1 MIYRS
6 FIELREHMSRRVRP
20 IAICVLRRGP
30 EILVFEAR
38 DSSANETF
46 YRPLGGGVEFGEL
59 GETAVVR
66 EIREE
71 IGAEIVNVRYL
82 ATLENIFELE
92 GSPAHEIVLVYEADF
107 AGSDVY
113 ERDEMIGTRD
123 DGTTFDL
130 RWMRLEYFR
139 AGKAPLYPDGLLELL
154 SDQV

>member
-1 MIYRS
+1 
-6 FIELREHMSRRVRP
+6 MSERVRP
-20 IAICVLRRGP
+20 IAICVLRRGS

-38 DSSANETF
+38 DSSANGTF

-59 GETAVVR
+59 GAQAVVR

-92 GSPAHEIVLVYEADF
+92 GAPGHEIVLVYEAEF

-113 ERDEMIGTRD
+113 ERDAMTGAED
-123 DGTTFDL
+123 DGAPFDVKWIS
-130 RWMRLEYFR
+130 RNTSERAKRRSIRTVCSNCFR
-139 AGKAPLYPDGLLELL
+139 ARFIATG
-154 SDQV
+154 

>member
-1 MIYRS
+1 
-6 FIELREHMSRRVRP
+6 MSERVRP
-20 IAICVLRRGP
+20 IAICVLRRGS

-59 GETAVVR
+59 GAQAVVR

-92 GSPAHEIVLVYEADF
+92 GAPGHEIVLVYEAEF

-113 ERDEMIGTRD
+113 ERDAMTGAED
-123 DGTTFDL
+123 DGAPFDVK
-130 RWMRLEYFR
+130 WISLEYFR

-154 SDQV
+154 SG